1 MRSQGFENLC
11 ITGKI
16 EGTRARGRQRLTF
29 LESSCRHM
37 ELQMSPIELLKY
49 TEDRALWK
57 SVVIDVTHDRTLDD
71 GMLVTVI
78 WLELCTS

>member
-1 MRSQGFENLC
+1 
-11 ITGKI
+11 
-16 EGTRARGRQRLTF
+16 
-29 LESSCRHM
+29 M